1 MATLVCV
8 PIKVMDAPTA
18 LADAAAARDAGADL
32 VEFRLDQFFTGAP
45 GPEGQAEQDAVV
57 DLVSASPLPCVVTC
71 RPTGSEGG
79 EYDGDDA
86 PRIALFERLAIAAGE
101 NSHPPRYID
110 VELATFER
118 SANIRQKIKLAVDHP
133 EQIRDLRTSLILST
147 HDFQGRP
154 TDLFRRLARMRAEPA
169 AAVHKIAYLARSLR
183 DNLDLFDLLAEADR
197 PTIALGMGQF
207 GLMSRVLAP
216 KFGGF
221 MTFAPLRP
229 ASATAPGQPT
239 VAELLELFRMR
250 SIKPSTRVYGVVGY
264 PVTHSLSPAVH
275 NAAFEAIGEWKDA
288 AGAVAGGV
296 YMPLPV
302 PPEYEH
308 FKATLLAMLD
318 HPKLAFSGCSVT
330 LPHKVNLVRL
340 AKEEAAAGR
349 AWSMDP
355 ITEMCG
361 AGNTV
366 VVERDADGKVSGCR
380 VLNTDVPAAMGCL
393 REGVGDLKGKRV
405 GILGTGGVARGIT
418 FGVVSEGA
426 SVIIFG
432 RTPEKSAAVADAVR
446 PVAAD
451 AEARLGVRVQVGTA
465 ELDLAPTSFCDA
477 CVNCTPIGM
486 NGGPGPSASPLR
498 IGELAMAFAE
508 VGGEP
513 PLVMDT
519 VYNPLETPMLAAAQS
534 AGFRTVDGLGMFV
547 RQAQL
552 QFRAWTGRDVPA
564 ELFDGVARRALLG
577 HNSG

>member
-1 MATLVCV
+1 VATLVCV

-32 VEFRLDQFFTGAP
+32 VEFRLDQFFTGAA
-45 GPEGQAEQDAVV
+45 GAAGEAEQDAVV
-57 DLVSASPLPCVVTC
+57 DLVAACPLPCVVTC
-71 RPTGSEGG
+71 RPAGPEGG
-79 EYDGDDA
+79 EYDGEDA
-86 PRIALFERLAIAAGE
+86 PRIALFERLAIAPGE

-154 TDLFRRLARMRAEPA
+154 ADLFRRVARMRSEPA
-169 AAVHKIAYLARSLR
+169 AAVHKIAYVARSLR
-183 DNLDLFDLLAEADR
+183 DNLDLFDLLADADR

-239 VAELLELFRMR
+239 VAELLDHFRMR

-264 PVTHSLSPAVH
+264 PLTHSLSPAVH
-275 NAAFEAIGEWKDA
+275 NAAFEAIGEWEDA
-288 AGAVAGGV
+288 AGVKAGGA

-308 FKATLLAMLD
+308 FKATVLALLD
-318 HPKLAFSGCSVT
+318 HPKLTFSGCSVT
-330 LPHKVNLVRL
+330 LPHKLNLVRL

-349 AWSMDP
+349 PWSLDAV
-355 ITEMCG
+355 TEACG
-361 AGNTV
+361 AGNTL
-366 VVERDADGKVSGCR
+366 VVERDAGSRVVACG
-380 VLNTDVPAAMGCL
+380 VLNTDVPAAMECL
-393 REGVGDLKGKRV
+393 REGVGELRSKRV

-432 RTPEKSAAVADAVR
+432 RSPEKSGALADAVR
-446 PVAAD
+446 PAAED
-451 AEARLGVRVQVGTA
+451 AASRLGVRVQVSTA
-465 ELDLAPTSFCDA
+465 ELELAPTSFCDA
-477 CVNCTPIGM
+477 FVNCTPIGM
-486 NGGPGPSASPLR
+486 TGGPAPGASPLR
-498 IGELAMAFAE
+498 ISELAMAFADW
-508 VGGEP
+508 GGGP
-513 PLVMDT
+513 
-519 VYNPLETPMLAAAQS
+519 
-534 AGFRTVDGLGMFV
+534 R
-547 RQAQL
+547 
-552 QFRAWTGRDVPA
+552 W
-564 ELFDGVARRALLG
+564 
-577 HNSG
+577 